1 MEYINIYQNV
11 VIAGVWSAFLDTVVT
26 EEDVDLMMDLA
37 KKISDRLEGGNELV
51 FTRYMMEKLARR
63 KNERDNARANA

>member
-1 MEYINIYQNV
+1 MEYINI

-37 KKISDRLEGGNELV
+37 KKIADRLEGGKERV
-51 FTRYMMEKLARR
+51 FTPDMMEKLACRM
-63 KNERDNARANA
+63 NERDNARANA